1 MVQGDGRLAGG
12 AVQVLQRSARILDCF
27 TSDRAQLRASDVREA
42 TNLPGTTVARI
53 LHTLVS
59 ENLLQRHGDR
69 YSIGL
74 RVMSWAAAADAASDL
89 IAASQPALDALRN
102 RCNESCAVY
111 VRQGNMRVAVAH
123 AMSTQSIVYQGRV
136 GQILPLNQGAAGKVL
151 MAFDSAAR
159 REAEGAL
166 PGEGEGDR
174 DEDPNLTRTLAE
186 VRDRGWALSIE
197 EREVGLN
204 SMAAP
209 IYGVEGFVIAA
220 LSIGAPSFRLTPKVA
235 ESLSPV
241 LIRYASAI
249 SQRMLST
256 ANGVASEEPVT

>member
-1 MVQGDGRLAGG
+1 
-12 AVQVLQRSARILDCF
+12 
-27 TSDRAQLRASDVREA
+27 
-42 TNLPGTTVARI
+42 
-53 LHTLVS
+53 
-59 ENLLQRHGDR
+59 
-69 YSIGL
+69 
-74 RVMSWAAAADAASDL
+74 
-89 IAASQPALDALRN
+89 
-102 RCNESCAVY
+102 
-111 VRQGNMRVAVAH
+111 
-123 AMSTQSIVYQGRV
+123 
-136 GQILPLNQGAAGKVL
+136 
-151 MAFDSAAR
+151 
-159 REAEGAL
+159 
-166 PGEGEGDR
+166 
-174 DEDPNLTRTLAE
+174 E